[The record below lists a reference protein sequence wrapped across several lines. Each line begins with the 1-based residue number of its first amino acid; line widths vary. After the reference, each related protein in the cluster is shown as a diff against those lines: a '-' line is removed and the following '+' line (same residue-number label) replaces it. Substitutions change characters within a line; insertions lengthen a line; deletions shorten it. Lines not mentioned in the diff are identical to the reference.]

1 MCFTGKGYRD
11 KGYLSEHVLYV
22 DTVTGTGKIA
32 VSKADV
38 NTVHME
44 LCVYPGKQIIAL
56 KAANQETKK
65 GCHWEGGRI

>member
-1 MCFTGKGYRD
+1 M
-11 KGYLSEHVLYV
+11 
-22 DTVTGTGKIA
+22 TGTGKIA
-32 VSKADV
+32 VNKADV

-65 GCHWEGGRI
+65 VCHWEGGRI